1 MKIVIFIIIAVV
13 ILIIAAF
20 VVFLLIYRKKL
31 LNYDTKNDSK
41 KIILLNDNTFHNKIS
56 GSVAIVDFWAE
67 WCQPCKLQA
76 PIISELAEEM
86 SDKVKVCKI
95 DVEKNKI
102 VASKLGIKSI
112 PTIVIFK
119 NGKEKERFV
128 GVKTKQVLKK
138 SLEQY
143 LLS

>member
-20 VVFLLIYRKKL
+20 VVFSLIYRKKL

-41 KIILLNDNTFHNKIS
+41 KIILLNDNTFYNKIS

-143 LLS
+143 LLN

>member
-1 MKIVIFIIIAVV
+1 MKIFVIIIIAVIV
-13 ILIIAAF
+13 LLIAAF
-20 VVFLLIYRKKL
+20 IVFMFIYKKKL
-31 LNYDTKNDSK
+31 LKYDTKDDSK
-41 KIILLNDNTFHNKIS
+41 KIILLNDNTFYNKIS

-76 PIISELAEEM
+76 PIISELADEM
-86 SDKVKVCKI
+86 SDKIKVCKI

-112 PTIVIFK
+112 PTIIIFK

-128 GVKTKQVLKK
+128 GLKTKQALKK
-138 SLEQY
+138 SIEQY
-143 LLS
+143 LIN